1 MRIAFLIG
9 RKNYYRLLAPVVDE
23 ALRRG
28 WQVEC
33 WHDWSQPRTGMKSS
47 EFPDSAPAF
56 RAGAPTVQGF
66 EGSADLAEKFRAD
79 SPDAVVCLEP
89 PDPDIRAVSK
99 AKWIWLQYS
108 ADLVF
113 YPTPQGILDSEAVGT
128 YSAYWG
134 RKVEERFRGAGLI
147 GELRPKMVPVGMP
160 ELDVVEAI
168 DPEDVRRRYGL
179 PPNRPVV
186 LYLPFPLRSNPQTFW
201 LNHVYAPSTRL
212 EQGVRTLLAWRM
224 KYWPHVVN
232 GWNDRQLVEAVR
244 AFCDRNGTM
253 LVTKARAKDPVPRY
267 TRRMSDGVIYDP
279 SHYPPTVLELLRV
292 ASLCIHSYST
302 VVLEAAYCGVPSLCL
317 APDAV
322 DMGLQPLWA
331 ESVHNG
337 DPGGLYNW
345 PGVAYWKPL
354 ATAFDGLRRWTLA
367 DFEFDT
373 SARRSYVEHLLGFD
387 DGRSSS
393 RLLDLVARLVE
404 GGNHGQL

>member
-1 MRIAFLIG
+1 
-9 RKNYYRLLAPVVDE
+9 
-23 ALRRG
+23 
-28 WQVEC
+28 
-33 WHDWSQPRTGMKSS
+33 MKSS
-47 EFPDSAPAF
+47 EFPDTVPAF
-56 RAGAPTVQGF
+56 RAGAPTVQKF
-66 EGSADLAEKFRAD
+66 QGSADLAEKFRAD
-79 SPDAVVCLEP
+79 SPDAVVCLDP

-113 YPTPQGILDSEAVGT
+113 YPTPQGILDAEAVGT

-179 PPNRPVV
+179 RPNRPVV
-186 LYLPFPLRSNPQTFW
+186 LYLSFPLRSNPQTFW
-201 LNHVYAPSTRL
+201 LSHVYAPSTRI

-224 KYWPHVVN
+224 KYWSHVVN
-232 GWNDRQLVEAVR
+232 GWNDRRLVEAVR
-244 AFCDRNGTM
+244 AFCDRNGAM
-253 LVTKARAKDPVPRY
+253 LITKARAKDPVPRY

-322 DMGLQPLWA
+322 DMGLQPFWA

-337 DPGGLYNW
+337 DPSGLYNW
-345 PGVAYWKPL
+345 PGIAYWKPL
-354 ATAFDGLRRWTLA
+354 ATAFDGLRRWGLA
-367 DFEFDT
+367 DFPLGAD
-373 SARRSYVEHLLGFD
+373 ARKRYIERFLGFD
-387 DGRSSS
+387 DGRSSA

-404 GGNHGQL
+404 GSILGRA